1 MRNFTAPGGAKGA
14 GATMKKSAIL
24 FRKAQELLPG
34 GVNSP
39 VRAFRSVGGQPL
51 FIAKAKGATVTDVD
65 GKTYIDYVSSW
76 GPMIAGH
83 AHPQVVAAVTRAAK
97 LGTSYGAVTESEI
110 TLARMVHEAFPSIEM
125 VRMVSSGTEAVMS
138 AIRLARAATGRDDI
152 VKFEGCYHGHSDQML
167 VKAGSGALTLGMPD
181 SPGVP
186 ADLARHTL
194 NLPYNDLGAVRR
206 LLRARRGKIAAV
218 IVEPVAANAG
228 VILPAPGF
236 LEGLREATADAGALL
251 IFDEVITGFRVA
263 YGGAQEY
270 YGVRPDL
277 TCLGKIIGGG
287 LPVGAYGGRREL
299 MEQVAPAGPVY
310 QAGTLSGNPLAMA
323 AGIATLS
330 LLKKKGVYRDLDAK
344 GAYLEAGTAANLA
357 KTGVKAVQN
366 RVGSLSCLFFT
377 GTPVVDFCS
386 AKGADTKRYARYFR
400 GMLDGGVYLAPS
412 QFEASFISLA
422 HTTADLDRTLA
433 VQRRV
438 LKGL

>member
-1 MRNFTAPGGAKGA
+1 
-14 GATMKKSAIL
+14 MKRSAQL
-24 FRKAQELLPG
+24 FRRAQKLMPG

-51 FIAKAKGATVTDVD
+51 FIARAKGATVTDVD
-65 GKTYIDYVSSW
+65 GKTYIDYVGSW

-83 AHPQVVAAVTRAAK
+83 AHQAVVAAVAGAAK
-97 LGTSYGAVTESEI
+97 LGTSYGAVTEAEI
-110 TLARMVHEAFPSIEM
+110 TLAEMVREAFPSIEM

-138 AIRLARAATGRDDI
+138 AVRLARAATGRDDI

-186 ADLARHTL
+186 ADLAKHTL
-194 NLPYNDLGAVRR
+194 NLPYNDLAAVRR
-206 LLRARRGKIAAV
+206 LLKARKGKIAAV
-218 IVEPVAANAG
+218 IVEPIAANTG

-236 LEGLREATADAGALL
+236 LEGLREATAAAGVLL

-270 YGVRPDL
+270 YGVKPDL

-287 LPVGAYGGRREL
+287 LPVGAYGGRRDL
-299 MEQVAPAGPVY
+299 MAQVAPSGPVY

-330 LLKKKGVYRDLDAK
+330 LLRTRGVYRRLDAK
-344 GAYLEAGTAANLA
+344 GAYLAAGTAANLK
-357 KTGVKAVQN
+357 KTGIRAVQN

-377 GTPVVDFCS
+377 RKPVVDFCS
-386 AKGADTKRYARYFR
+386 AKGADARRYARYFT
-400 GMLDGGVYLAPS
+400 GMLRGGVYLAPS

>member
-1 MRNFTAPGGAKGA
+1 MMN
-14 GATMKKSAIL
+14 KSAAL
-24 FRKAQELLPG
+24 FRQAQRVMPG

-39 VRAFRSVGGQPL
+39 VRACRAVGGHPL
-51 FIAKAKGATVTDVD
+51 FVAKAKGSTITDVD
-65 GKTYIDYVSSW
+65 GKTYIDYVCSW

-83 AHPQVVAAVTRAAK
+83 AQPRVIAAITRAAK
-97 LGTSYGAVTESEI
+97 LGTSYGASTEAEI
-110 TLARMVHEAFPSIEM
+110 TLARMVHEAFPSVEM

-186 ADLARHTL
+186 ADLAKHTL
-194 NLPYNDLGAVRR
+194 NLPFNNLEAVRR
-206 LLRARRGKIAAV
+206 CLQARKGKIAAV

-228 VILPAPGF
+228 VILPQDGF
-236 LEGLREATADAGALL
+236 LEGLRRLTAEHGTLL
-251 IFDEVITGFRVA
+251 IFDEVITGFRLA

-270 YGVRPDL
+270 YGVRADL

-299 MEQVAPAGPVY
+299 MAQVSPSGPVY

-330 LLKKKGVYRDLDAK
+330 ILRKPGVYESLERK
-344 GAYLEAGTAANLA
+344 GAYLAAGTAVNL
-357 KTGVKAVQN
+357 KLSGVKAVQN

-377 GTPVVDFCS
+377 GTPVVDFLS
-386 AKGADTKRYARYFR
+386 AKRADTKKFARYFT
-400 GMLDGGVYLAPS
+400 GMLKGGVYLAPS

-438 LKGL
+438 LKSL

>member
-1 MRNFTAPGGAKGA
+1 
-14 GATMKKSAIL
+14 
-24 FRKAQELLPG
+24 
-34 GVNSP
+34 
-39 VRAFRSVGGQPL
+39 
-51 FIAKAKGATVTDVD
+51 
-65 GKTYIDYVSSW
+65 
-76 GPMIAGH
+76 
-83 AHPQVVAAVTRAAK
+83 
-97 LGTSYGAVTESEI
+97 
-110 TLARMVHEAFPSIEM
+110 M

-138 AIRLARAATGRDDI
+138 ALRLARAATGRDDI

-194 NLPYNDLGAVRR
+194 NLPYNDLDAVRR
-206 LLRARRGKIAAV
+206 LLKSRGRKIAAV

-228 VILPAPGF
+228 VILPKEGF
-236 LEGLREATADAGALL
+236 LEGLRAVTAEHGVLL
-251 IFDEVITGFRVA
+251 IFDEVITGFRLA

-287 LPVGAYGGRREL
+287 LPVGAYGGRRDL
-299 MEQVAPAGPVY
+299 MEQIAPSGPVY

-330 LLKKKGVYRDLDAK
+330 ILRGRGVYAALERK

-357 KTGVKAVQN
+357 KTGVRAVQN

-377 GTPVVDFCS
+377 STPVRDFTS
-386 AKGADTKRYARYFR
+386 AKSADTKRYARYFT
-400 GMLDGGVYLAPS
+400 GLLKGGVYLAPS
-412 QFEASFISLA
+412 QFEASFVSLA
-422 HTTADLDRTLA
+422 HSAADLDRTLA

-438 LKGL
+438 LARL